1 MYTGEK
7 VMLRNIKKSVLQDPI
22 VLAAPMTT
30 RLEERPFTKTILS
43 PQGFSLS
50 TMQKV
55 ALGILLV
62 PAALGF
68 TLSLLTGQWA
78 LLGITGFLLLL
89 VGLMWWVIRLRAQMV
104 WIVTWHHDSVEVE
117 DGRYGNFDHWI
128 EPLTA
133 FSGLKREFGALPRGG
148 DTGPNRKVHGLML
161 VHQDPYK
168 SILLHADTKPISD
181 QTISY
186 YRMKLKHQL
195 IR

>member
-1 MYTGEK
+1 M
-7 VMLRNIKKSVLQDPI
+7 MLRNIKKAVLQDPI

-50 TMQKV
+50 TAQKV
-55 ALGILLV
+55 ALGVLV
-62 PAALGF
+62 VPTALGF
-68 TLSLLTGQWA
+68 VLSLLTGQWT
-78 LLGITGFLLLL
+78 LLLFAGVLLLL
-89 VGLMWWVIRLRAQMV
+89 VGIMGWVIRLRSQMV

-117 DGRYGNFDHWI
+117 DGRYGKFDHWI

-133 FSGLKREFGALPRGG
+133 FSGLKRDFGVLPRGG
-148 DTGPNRKVHGLML
+148 DYGPNRKVHGLL
-161 VHQDPYK
+161 LAHPDPDK
-168 SILLHADTKPISD
+168 SVLLHADTKPISD
-181 QTISY
+181 QTVSY